1 MDIKSTFDE
10 GLKVSVGDSKESF
23 YHSRELLHHCE
34 QNVDRNVN
42 VKVASGENSNEE
54 RVTGHWRQSD
64 HCYKVTG
71 DVAELCSAFGWKV
84 ELVNSEYEYL
94 AEVSKQNMEDVAWFL
109 AAYGKNARGE

>member
-1 MDIKSTFDE
+1 MSHMVENVQITSETVGRNVDIKSTFDE

-54 RVTGHWRQSD
+54 LVTGH
-64 HCYKVTG
+64 
-71 DVAELCSAFGWKV
+71 
-84 ELVNSEYEYL
+84 
-94 AEVSKQNMEDVAWFL
+94 
-109 AAYGKNARGE
+109 